1 MILTTE
7 NHWIHRILKDCVS
20 TLLSTPLKGLD
31 MKGLAARSVAAM
43 AIMATLAVGT
53 PLVSSADS
61 STSTTTT
68 TTTLVITTLKQYR
81 AAEKLYLAKL
91 KVINDTFVA
100 AVDVAKANYAATI
113 SVATNSA
120 ERISARATMRLAIA
134 NATIA
139 RAGALIELGKAPVKP
154 KLHKSVA

>member
-1 MILTTE
+1 
-7 NHWIHRILKDCVS
+7 
-20 TLLSTPLKGLD
+20 
-31 MKGLAARSVAAM
+31 MKGFAARSVAAM

-61 STSTTTT
+61 STSTT

>member
-1 MILTTE
+1 
-7 NHWIHRILKDCVS
+7 
-20 TLLSTPLKGLD
+20 
-31 MKGLAARSVAAM
+31 MKGFAGRLVTAM
-43 AIMATLAVGT
+43 ALMAVVAVGT

-61 STSTTTT
+61 STPSTT

-81 AAEKLYLAKL
+81 AAEKLYLARL
-91 KVINDTFVA
+91 KVINATFVA
-100 AVDVAKANYAATI
+100 AVDTAKSNYAATE

-120 ERISARATMRLAIA
+120 ERISARSAMRLAIA

-154 KLHKSVA
+154 KPHKAIA